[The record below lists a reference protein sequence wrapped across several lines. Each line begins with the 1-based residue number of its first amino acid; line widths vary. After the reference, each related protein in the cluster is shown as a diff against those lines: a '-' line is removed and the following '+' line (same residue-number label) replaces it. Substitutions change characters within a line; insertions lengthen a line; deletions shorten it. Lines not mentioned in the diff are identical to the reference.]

1 MNPGSNPGVRTVQV
15 TSLPK
20 AHDRPWSGENMLPME
35 VFRNAQDRILR
46 DHERRGIPTDAI
58 QEVVRLDEGWRE
70 VLKNVEDMR
79 RIRNETS
86 RLIAQ
91 AKKSGDEQ
99 AAAKA
104 ISSMKNVQ
112 QQLAEAEKE
121 EEKARLGRDAL
132 RMRIP
137 NILDLEVPEGDGSDG
152 NLTLATRGP
161 DIEDRDGL
169 RTHNELLDLHGW
181 ADLARGAKVT
191 GSRFYFLKGDL
202 AMLVLALQRWAID
215 RLTTKH
221 GYELV
226 IPPFMMNTKAYEGVV
241 DLEDFET
248 VMYGVEPDGY
258 HLIATSEHPLTAMY
272 SQELLM
278 PEQLPIKMVG
288 LSPCFRREVGAHGL
302 SDRGIWRVHQFTKVE
317 QIILCKPEDSD
328 SFHQELL
335 DNAIGLWD
343 EMEIPYRVVDIC
355 TGDIG
360 TVASRKYDIEVWM
373 PAAGQWK
380 EVVSCSN
387 CRSYQ
392 AHRLSI
398 RHRSPEGS
406 VHIHTLNSTAIA
418 TSRALAAIIE
428 HHQQEDGTISLPKAL
443 HPFLSGKVS
452 IGKSI

>member
-1 MNPGSNPGVRTVQV
+1 
-15 TSLPK
+15 
-20 AHDRPWSGENMLPME
+20 MLPIEM
-35 VFRNAQDRILR
+35 FRNAERKILH
-46 DHERRGIPTDAI
+46 DHERRGIAADAVH
-58 QEVVRLDEGWRE
+58 EVIRLDERWRDF
-70 VLKNVEDMR
+70 LKRVEEMR

-86 RLIAQ
+86 RSIAQ
-91 AKKSGDEQ
+91 AKKSGDEK
-99 AAAKA
+99 AAAEA

-112 QQLAEAEKE
+112 QQLADAEEKE
-121 EEKARLGRDAL
+121 EEARRGRDAL

-137 NILDLEVPEGDGSDG
+137 NILDDEVPKGDGSEG
-152 NLTLATRGP
+152 NVILSTRGP
-161 DIEDRDGL
+161 DIEHREGL
-169 RTHNELLDLHGW
+169 RTHNELLELHDW
-181 ADLARGAKVT
+181 ADLVRGAKVT
-191 GSRFYFLKGDL
+191 GSRFYFLKREL
-202 AMLVLALQRWAID
+202 AMLDLAIQRWAID
-215 RLTTKH
+215 WLTTKH
-221 GYELV
+221 DYELV

-248 VMYGVEPDGY
+248 VMYGVDPDGY

-278 PEQLPIKMVG
+278 PEELPIKMVG

-317 QIILCKPEDSD
+317 QIVLCKPEDSD
-328 SFHQELL
+328 KFHQELL
-335 DNAIGLWD
+335 ENAIGLWD

-373 PAAGQWK
+373 PAAKQWK

-392 AHRLSI
+392 AHRLAI

-406 VHIHTLNSTAIA
+406 IHLHTLNSTAVA

-428 HHQQEDGTISLPKAL
+428 HHQQDDGTVRLPEAL
-443 HPFLSGKVS
+443 QPYFNGKNS

>member
-1 MNPGSNPGVRTVQV
+1 
-15 TSLPK
+15 
-20 AHDRPWSGENMLPME
+20 MLPME
-35 VFRNAQDRILR
+35 MFRNAEKNILH
-46 DHERRGIPTDAI
+46 DHKRRGIAADAVH
-58 QEVVRLDEGWRE
+58 EVVRLDERWRD
-70 VLKNVEDMR
+70 VLKKVEEMR

-91 AKKSGDEQ
+91 AKKSGDEK
-99 AAAKA
+99 ADAKA

-112 QQLAEAEKE
+112 QQLAEAEGK
-121 EEKARLGRDAL
+121 EEKARMKRDAL

-137 NILDLEVPEGDGSDG
+137 NILDAEVPEGDGSEG
-152 NLTLATRGP
+152 NVTLSTRGP
-161 DIEDRDGL
+161 DIEEREGL
-169 RTHNELLDLHGW
+169 RTHNELLELHDW

-191 GSRFYFLKGDL
+191 GSRFYFLKSDL
-202 AMLVLALQRWAID
+202 AMLDLAVQRWAID

-221 GYELV
+221 DYELV

-248 VMYGVEPDGY
+248 VMYGVDPDGY

-278 PEQLPIKMVG
+278 PEELPIKMVG
-288 LSPCFRREVGAHGL
+288 LSPCFRREVGAHGM

-328 SFHQELL
+328 KFHQELL

-373 PAAGQWK
+373 PAAKQWK

-392 AHRLSI
+392 AHRLAI

-406 VHIHTLNSTAIA
+406 VHLHTLNSTAVA

-428 HHQQEDGTISLPKAL
+428 HHQQDDGSVRLPEALQPYLNGKKA
-443 HPFLSGKVS
+443 
-452 IGKSI
+452 IGKLI